1 MPPMDNGNN
10 AMGGM
15 NVTQNDM
22 PPIGN
27 DMDNGFGDENQEFD
41 DGVEADSENEPKKYI
56 QQLTGKLSQELRKYN
71 QEQQNQD
78 TELNKYVLGMLIP
91 QASGNMT
98 DQDKKEVIKKLQK
111 NDIDDSGNENNT
123 EEPSL
128 NIDNGEPKMES
139 ISIKGNIVDELTRE
153 TKKYRDRR
161 NIKVSD
167 NPFVIK

>member
-15 NVTQNDM
+15 NDTQNDM

-41 DGVEADSENEPKKYI
+41 AGVEADSENEPKKYI

-98 DQDKKEVIKKLQK
+98 NQDKKEVIKKLQK
-111 NDIDDSGNENNT
+111 NDIDDSGIENNT
-123 EEPSL
+123 EEPPL
-128 NIDNGEPKMES
+128 DMDNGEPKMES
-139 ISIKGNIVDELTRE
+139 VNKKGDIVDELTRE

-161 NIKVSD
+161 KIKVSD

>member
-1 MPPMDNGNN
+1 MDNGSN

-15 NVTQNDM
+15 NDTQNDM

-27 DMDNGFGDENQEFD
+27 DMDNGFGGENQEFD
-41 DGVEADSENEPKKYI
+41 ASVEADNENEPKKYI

-71 QEQQNQD
+71 QDQQKPD

-98 DQDKKEVIKKLQK
+98 DQDKKDVIKKLQK
-111 NDIDDSGNENNT
+111 NDIDNSDIENNT
-123 EEPSL
+123 EEPLL
-128 NIDNGEPKMES
+128 NMDNEEPKMES
-139 ISIKGNIVDELTRE
+139 ISKKGDIVDELTRE

-161 NIKVSD
+161 KIKVSD